1 VIGPDSSPLRIGP
14 FSRKVGLSA
23 AVLRAWEA
31 RYGLLSPA
39 RTAGGYRLYGAEEAT
54 RVQRMRAYLAR
65 GLAPAESAQLV
76 LAERRRPGPG
86 RDLVSAWRLLDTATA
101 QELLDGVLEDP
112 APDVAAAGLLPL
124 LDVLSPERRHVA
136 ARMVETRLLT
146 LAARRAPLGDEVT
159 LSEGNL
165 VAASGEVL
173 MSVAEALGDEVLD
186 ETREHH
192 HRPTVELDE
201 ATGQGFAHV
210 QYSFSAHRAVVDV
223 DVELGL
229 LKVVELACVQDVGR
243 VMNPLAAVG
252 QIQGGSV
259 QGMGLAVME
268 EIVVKD
274 GTIRNPSFTDYLI
287 PTILDT
293 PTMPI
298 EMIEHPDPHAPYGL
312 RGIGEAPTISSGPAV
327 AAAVRA
333 ATGLPLTRVPIRPEH
348 ITGG

>member
-1 VIGPDSSPLRIGP
+1 VA
-14 FSRKVGLSA
+14 FSEGFDDYSTARVRL
-23 AVLRAWEA
+23 EA
-31 RYGLLSPA
+31 PNGEPVVVVH
-39 RTAGGYRLYGAEEAT
+39 T
-54 RVQRMRAYLAR
+54 
-65 GLAPAESAQLV
+65 
-76 LAERRRPGPG
+76 
-86 RDLVSAWRLLDTATA
+86 
-101 QELLDGVLEDP
+101 
-112 APDVAAAGLLPL
+112 AAAEVGQGL
-124 LDVLSPERRHVA
+124 VTVEQQICRHELGVDRVIVHPA
-136 ARMVETRLLT
+136 DTEVGSAGSTSASRQTYMTGGAVKLACEAVRDRLFT
-146 LAARRAPLGDEVT
+146 LAARRAPLGDGVEV
-159 LSEGNL
+159 SDGNL

-173 MSVAEALGDEVLD
+173 MSVAEALGDEVID

-293 PTMPI
+293 PAMPI